1 MELLV
6 PEVDKGEEHGGKAIE
21 PIFVSRISPAHLRQ
35 KYQQDV
41 AIGKAS
47 RDCAWNELR
56 CIKLN
61 VRKQTVHRREVFREA
76 DESLSARDGD
86 RRNMAQRIRHTKVS
100 LPNYNKS
107 FALLSDAAEDEVKR
121 AVIFIH
127 GFNGSARGTWT
138 DFLSL
143 VDDPNAASGWWERAD
158 LFFFDYQ
165 WDSVFRQ
172 LTNNTLTIYKF
183 VNDVFPKPEAI
194 GRAHSF
200 RSEAFEY
207 DNLTL
212 VGHSE
217 GGLLLRR
224 VIVRAAQLDTAIDV
238 FMEKSL
244 YEKATRPA
252 PEGMLKADMRLFAPA
267 LGGDMQSG
275 IVGILSS
282 LPVVSHALSASAA
295 KKGMDQGSPSV
306 IEARKRSDN
315 YAKYLRLPC
324 FEAHITWAEKDSIIN
339 SEKYDRDHECL
350 NFPSGSSHTSVCK
363 PTLRSKVLSRLTL
376 GPFL

>member
-1 MELLV
+1 
-6 PEVDKGEEHGGKAIE
+6 
-21 PIFVSRISPAHLRQ
+21 
-35 KYQQDV
+35 
-41 AIGKAS
+41 
-47 RDCAWNELR
+47 
-56 CIKLN
+56 
-61 VRKQTVHRREVFREA
+61 
-76 DESLSARDGD
+76 
-86 RRNMAQRIRHTKVS
+86 MAQRIRHTKVS

-107 FALLSDAAEDEVKR
+107 FALLSDAAEDEVNR

-143 VDDPNAASGWWERAD
+143 VDDPSAASGWWERAD

-165 WDSVFRQ
+165 WDSIFRQ

-200 RSEAFEY
+200 RSDAFEY

-224 VIVRAAQLDTAIDV
+224 VIVRAAQLDTAIDA

-244 YEKATRPA
+244 YEKATRPD

-295 KKGMDQGSPSV
+295 RKGMDQGSPSV

-315 YAKYLRLPC
+315 YAKYLRFPC

-339 SEKYDRDHECL
+339 SEKYDRDHECV
-350 NFPSGSSHTSVCK
+350 NFPPGSSHTSVCK
-363 PTLRSKVLSRLTL
+363 PTLTYPEPIGFVEEGVNQYGCK
-376 GPFL
+376 